1 MASKIVTFTLNGKE
15 TEVMV
20 KPFTTLAKALRER
33 LGFTATKC
41 GCYEGNCGSCTVLRQ
56 RRADAL
62 VHPARGGR
70 RGPGRADPR
79 GHHPAEGLHPL
90 QQAFHENYAVQC
102 GFCTPGMI
110 MIGKALL
117 DQNPHPSRE
126 EVAEALSG
134 NLCRCTGYDPDH
146 RRRQQAAAVQRTR
159 RRAGRQPWLSKTS
172 RSSGSRSCAATA

>member
-41 GCYEGNCGSCTVLRQ
+41 GCYEGNCGSCTVL
-56 RRADAL
+56 L
-62 VHPARGGR
+62 NGEPVLSCIL
-70 RGPGRADPR
+70 
-79 GHHPAEGLHPL
+79 PAEEVEGQDVLTLEGITPQEGLNPL

-110 MIGKALL
+110 MIGEALL
-117 DQNPHPSRE
+117 KKNPHPSRA

-134 NLCRCTGYDPDH
+134 NLCRCTGYDPIIAAV
-146 RRRQQAAAVQRTR
+146 QAAAVQRSAAAQQT
-159 RRAGRQPWLSKTS
+159 AGAQ
-172 RSSGSRSCAATA
+172 GGNHG